1 MASVFLMQP
10 LGRLTAS
17 AMSLLILETL
27 GKSRG
32 LALETNQET
41 VRGTLDSMW
50 RFVIGMGSVLAFIA
64 LMLRFTISETPR
76 FTFDI
81 KNNGLPSKQP
91 VQLSLHSGINK
102 YFSAQGNWR
111 YIAGTSACSLLF
123 EAVYSGLGVNNPQ
136 VLSRIWSP
144 LPLKNSTSHLLDWGD
159 RLQFD
164 TLIYQTFIQDSI
176 HSIIAVSAGSLVG
189 SIALY

>member
-1 MASVFLMQP
+1 MPDSPVICSPLPSPIEVYQSSCTCANCPWLRFAPVQSRARMMAGVFLMQP

-41 VRGTLDSMW
+41 VRVTLDSMW

-64 LMLRFTISETPR
+64 LILRFTISETLR

-81 KNNGLPSKQP
+81 NNNGLPSEQP
-91 VQLSLHSGINK
+91 AQLSLHSAIKK

-111 YIAGTSACSLLF
+111 YLAGTSACSLLF
-123 EAVYSGLGVNNPQ
+123 ETVYSGLRVNNPQ
-136 VLSRIWSP
+136 VLSRI
-144 LPLKNSTSHLLDWGD
+144 
-159 RLQFD
+159 
-164 TLIYQTFIQDSI
+164 
-176 HSIIAVSAGSLVG
+176 
-189 SIALY
+189 